1 MDQLNLTD
9 ARPATV
15 IAKVN
20 EIVLWIE
27 EHEEREVRNAASV
40 LARERW
46 QDEADEKAALEKDQ
60 DQSVDREGWD
70 KVAALNENADDSPR
84 NEGKPPTPA
93 ETAVA
98 EMKE

>member
-27 EHEEREVRNAASV
+27 EYEEREVRSAAQV

-46 QDEADEKAALEKDQ
+46 QDEEDEKAALEKDQ
-60 DQSVDREGWD
+60 DQFQAEPVDHEGWD
-70 KVAALNENADDSPR
+70 KVAALDDQ
-84 NEGKPPTPA
+84 PTPA
-93 ETAVA
+93 ETVVA
-98 EMKE
+98 ETKE